1 MNWIEYLYFKLTNN
15 KVQQTNKKKA
25 KKPQQQQERLV
36 AMLDQIVKTHMS
48 N

>member
-1 MNWIEYLYFKLTNN
+1 MNWTEYLYFKLTNN
-15 KVQQTNKKKA
+15 KVQTNKKKTP
-25 KKPQQQQERLV
+25 KNQPQQERLV